1 MRKRT
6 SRVISVLARIV
17 GVTTVCLAV
26 AATVAC
32 SSTKTAKVVAV
43 PPPAPTGSGSDTN
56 LPAMELTQAGSQTNL
71 PAMEVAQAVM
81 VTVELDFGPNI
92 PSIADALQQ
101 IERRYE
107 PDDKSGRTFA
117 ILDAYGGPTA
127 DGKLHISM
135 HVSLEKTGIGSCV
148 FRRTGDVLWKTRIV
162 PATHPPS
169 SSFAGKQLFILLD
182 DGHGKPYVLDGSK
195 VATSILDAT
204 VRDLGEPV
212 REFWPDGEERE
223 LTFFYSACGCP
234 VKVMAR
240 RVNDTTKR
248 TKELPVIF
256 PDDPEVV
263 TVISQLA
270 GWE

>member
-1 MRKRT
+1 MRKRI
-6 SRVISVLARIV
+6 SRVTGVLTRIAV
-17 GVTTVCLAV
+17 VTTVWSAV
-26 AATVAC
+26 AAAVAD
-32 SSTKTAKVVAV
+32 SGATNTAKAVAV
-43 PPPAPTGSGSDTN
+43 PPAPTGSGS
-56 LPAMELTQAGSQTNL
+56 ETNL

-81 VTVELDFGPNI
+81 VTAELDFGAKA
-92 PSIADALQQ
+92 PSIADALRQ
-101 IERRYE
+101 IERRYQ

-117 ILDAYGGPTA
+117 ILDAYGEPTA

-135 HVSLEKTGIGSCV
+135 HVSLERPGIGALV
-148 FRRTGDVLWKTRIV
+148 FRRTGEILWKTRIV

-169 SSFAGKQLFILLD
+169 SSFAGKNLFVLLD
-182 DGHGKPYVLDGSK
+182 DGHDKPYVLDGSK
-195 VATSILDAT
+195 VSTSIMDAT

-240 RVNDTTKR
+240 RLNDKTRR

-256 PDDPEVV
+256 PDDPDVAA
-263 TVISQLA
+263 TISRLA

>member
-1 MRKRT
+1 MLWVGIMRKGI
-6 SRVISVLARIV
+6 SRVTGVLTRVAV
-17 GVTTVCLAV
+17 VTTVWLAV

-32 SSTKTAKVVAV
+32 SGTTNAAKAVAAPPVPTASA
-43 PPPAPTGSGSDTN
+43 S
-56 LPAMELTQAGSQTNL
+56 ETNL

-81 VTVELDFGPNI
+81 VTAELDFGGKAPT
-92 PSIADALQQ
+92 IAEGLRQ
-101 IERRYE
+101 IERRYQ
-107 PDDKSGRTFA
+107 PDDKIGRTFA

-135 HVSLEKTGIGSCV
+135 HVSLEKPGIGALM
-148 FRRTGDVLWKTRIV
+148 FRPTGDVLWKTRIV
-162 PATHPPS
+162 PETHPPS

-195 VATSILDAT
+195 VSTSILDAT

-240 RVNDTTKR
+240 RLNDKTQR

-256 PDDPEVV
+256 PDDPEVAA
-263 TVISQLA
+263 TISLLA
-270 GWE
+270 GWDQ